1 MRFQWDTIT
10 PFAREVLKKLGAVP
24 RSDLDEA
31 YREIGRLGNEL
42 NNIAYKNA
50 KSFPYLIEPEM
61 FNSYDRAMYEYRIQL
76 KTRNMQYIID
86 RHMIEGL
93 DNPEY
98 KRFFIRHLSSRWAEQ
113 TADVLE
119 EMMGEKW

>member
-1 MRFQWDTIT
+1 MRFQWNTIT
-10 PFAREVLKKLGAVP
+10 PFARKVLKKLGAVP
-24 RSDLDEA
+24 TSDLDEA

-42 NNIAYKNA
+42 NNVAYKNA

-61 FNSYDRAMYEYRIQL
+61 FNSYDRIMDEYRVRL

-93 DNPEY
+93 NNVEY

-119 EMMGEKW
+119 EMLGER

>member
-1 MRFQWDTIT
+1 MRFQWDNMTS
-10 PFAREVLKKLGAVP
+10 FAREVLKKLGAVP
-24 RSDLDEA
+24 VSDLDEA

-42 NNIAYKNA
+42 NNVAYKNA
-50 KSFPYLIEPEM
+50 KSFPYMIEPEM
-61 FNSYDRAMYEYRIQL
+61 FNSYDRVMDEYRVQL

-93 DNPEY
+93 SNLEY

-113 TADVLE
+113 TEEVLKEVLE
-119 EMMGEKW
+119 KR